1 MARQIHR
8 QVDIIGLDARWRVKP
23 ARELLPTRQGLLL
36 HVVIVVLA
44 KVIGRQRRGTIVRM
58 KGAGALAGVGGRRLS
73 KVRLPRAV
81 CEGVAVAVGHDGEGR
96 WALLAAATAA

>member
-8 QVDIIGLDARWRVKP
+8 LVDIIGLDARWRVKP

-44 KVIGRQRRGTIVRM
+44 KVIGRQRRGTLVRF
-58 KGAGALAGVGGRRLS
+58 GGPGLLLRSVPFLGVVRRFIGALFMMYMTLWFAFATLRR
-73 KVRLPRAV
+73 
-81 CEGVAVAVGHDGEGR
+81 C
-96 WALLAAATAA
+96 TART